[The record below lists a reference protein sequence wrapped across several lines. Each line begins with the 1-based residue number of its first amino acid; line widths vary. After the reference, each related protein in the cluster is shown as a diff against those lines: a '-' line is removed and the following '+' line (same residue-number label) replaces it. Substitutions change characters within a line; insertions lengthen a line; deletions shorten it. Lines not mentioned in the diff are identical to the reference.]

1 MTRKRYIK
9 LLMAT
14 GDFDRN
20 LANSQAQ
27 LVSDAKGY
35 YSYSQQ
41 YEAYNYVWEIMAGV
55 QLVVEKA
62 RKRIELRNVA
72 REEWKKYRAMYT
84 YFSENSIKE
93 I

>member
-20 LANSQAQ
+20 LAEEQARF
-27 LVSDAKGY
+27 VSDENGI
-35 YSYSQQ
+35 YSYAEQ

-55 QLVVEKA
+55 QIAVESV
-62 RKRIELRNVA
+62 RKRIELRHVS
-72 REEWKKYRAMYT
+72 REE
-84 YFSENSIKE
+84 
-93 I
+93 

>member
-20 LANSQAQ
+20 WANSQAQ
-27 LVSDAKGY
+27 LVSDAKGF

-41 YEAYNYVWEIMAGV
+41 YEAYNDVWEIMAGV
-55 QLVVEKA
+55 QLAVEGV
-62 RKRIELRNVA
+62 RKRIELRNVT

-84 YFSENSIKE
+84 YFGKNNAKE
-93 I
+93 V

>member
-14 GDFDRN
+14 GDFDRD

-27 LVSDAKGY
+27 LVSDANGY

-41 YEAYNYVWEIMAGV
+41 YEAYNDVWEMMAGV
-55 QLVVEKA
+55 QLVVERD
-62 RKRIELRNVA
+62 RKRIELRNVT
-72 REEWKKYRAMYT
+72 RGEWKKYRAMYT
-84 YFSENSIKE
+84 YFSGLNTKE
-93 I
+93 G